1 MQNIK
6 INSFK
11 YELPRIEIV
20 ERKGIGHP
28 DTICDS
34 VVDRI
39 AINLVN
45 YYLKKFNEI
54 FHFNVDKAL
63 LVAGEAQTKFGGGKI
78 IKPMKLFLGDRATF
92 KVGNEEIPLEEIAKK
107 SVLEWIKENLRFV
120 NEENLEIISEI
131 KHGSQELTSIFKRK
145 KEELLPANDTSALV
159 GYAPLTR
166 LEKSV
171 LETEKYLNSK
181 EFKKRFPESGED
193 IKVMGLRE
201 DSNYTY
207 TIAMAFVDRFVKNED
222 DYFKKKDEIKEE
234 IKRFLKEKFDIDA
247 SLYLNTLDEKG
258 KGEEGCY
265 LTVTG
270 TSAEA
275 GDSGEVGRGNRV
287 NGIISLNRP
296 AGSEAAP
303 GKNMV
308 SHVGKIYN
316 LLAFDIANKIY
327 ERIRKHNYVWL
338 LSQIGRP
345 VNKPL
350 IISVEV
356 DNLDKRE
363 EEIVREII
371 EKRFETLKDFIND
384 LIKGK
389 FSVC

>member
-11 YELPRIEIV
+11 YALPRIEIV

-34 VVDRI
+34 VADRF
-39 AINLVN
+39 ALNLTQ
-45 YYLKKFNEI
+45 YYLKNFNQI

-63 LVAGEAQTKFGGGKI
+63 LVAGETKTKFGGGKVL
-78 IKPMKLFLGDRATF
+78 KPMKIFFGDRATY
-92 KVGNEEIPLEEIAKK
+92 KIDNKDVPIDEILNQ
-107 SVLEWIKENLRFV
+107 SVYDWLKENLRFV
-120 NEENLEIISEI
+120 GEKEVEVINEV
-131 KHGSQELTSIFKRK
+131 KHGSEELTSIFKRK
-145 KEELLPANDTSALV
+145 EEYLPANDTSALV
-159 GYAPLTR
+159 GYAPLTT
-166 LEKSV
+166 LERSV
-171 LETEKYLNSK
+171 LELEKYLNSK
-181 EFKKRFPESGED
+181 EFKKKFPESGED

-201 DSNYTY
+201 DNNFTF
-207 TIAMAFVDRFVKNED
+207 TIAMAFVDRFIRSED

-234 IKRFLKEKFDIDA
+234 IKNFLKQKFEVKAEI
-247 SLYLNTLDEKG
+247 YLNTLDEKG

-287 NGIISLNRP
+287 NGIIALNRP

-350 IISVEV
+350 VISIEV
-356 DNLDKRE
+356 DNLEKRE

-371 EKRFETLKDFIND
+371 EKRFETLKDFIKN
-384 LIKGK
+384 LIEGK
-389 FSVC
+389 FKVC

>member
-1 MQNIK
+1 MLNIK
-6 INSFK
+6 VNSFK
-11 YELPRIEIV
+11 YSQPKIEIV

-34 VVDRI
+34 IADRFSL
-39 AINLVN
+39 NLTQ
-45 YYLKKFNEI
+45 YYLKKYNQI

-63 LVAGEAQTKFGGGKI
+63 LVAGESKTKFGGGKI
-78 IKPMKLFLGDRATF
+78 LKPMKIFFGDRATYR
-92 KVGNEEIPLEEIAKK
+92 VNEEEVPLDEILEK
-107 SVLEWIKENLRFV
+107 SVYEWLKENLRFV
-120 NEENLEIISEI
+120 SEKEIEIINEVKQGSE
-131 KHGSQELTSIFKRK
+131 ELTSIFKRK
-145 KEELLPANDTSALV
+145 EEFLPANDTSALV
-159 GYAPLTR
+159 GYAPLTI

-171 LETEKYLNSK
+171 LELERYLNSK
-181 EFKKRFPESGED
+181 EFKRKFAESGED
-193 IKVMGLRE
+193 IKIMGLR
-201 DSNYTY
+201 DNSNFIYTV
-207 TIAMAFVDRFVKNED
+207 AMAFVDRFVKNED

-234 IKRFLKEKFDIDA
+234 MKNFLNTNFGIEADI
-247 SLYLNTLDEKG
+247 YLNTLDERG
-258 KGEEGCY
+258 RGEEGCY

-327 ERIRKHNYVWL
+327 ERIGKYNYVWL

-345 VNKPL
+345 INNPL
-350 IISVEV
+350 VISIEV
-356 DNLDKRE
+356 DDLDKKE
-363 EEIVREII
+363 EEIVREIV
-371 EKRFETLKDFIND
+371 EKRFETLKDFLKE
-384 LIKGK
+384 LIEGK
-389 FSVC
+389 FRVC

>member
-11 YELPRIEIV
+11 YSLPRIEIV

-34 VVDRI
+34 I
-39 AINLVN
+39 ADNFALNLTK
-45 YYLKKFNEI
+45 YYLKKYNQI

-63 LVAGEAQTKFGGGKI
+63 LVAGEAKTMFGGGKI
-78 IKPMKLFLGDRATF
+78 LKPMKIFFGDRATY
-92 KVGNEEIPLEEIAKK
+92 KVNGEEVPLDEILRQ
-107 SVLEWIKENLRFV
+107 SVYGWLRENLRFV
-120 NEENLEIISEI
+120 GEEVEVINEI
-131 KHGSQELTSIFKRK
+131 KQGSEELTSIFKK
-145 KEELLPANDTSALV
+145 KEEYLPANDTSALV
-159 GYAPLTR
+159 GYAPLTT

-171 LETEKYLNSK
+171 LELERYLNSMN
-181 EFKKRFPESGED
+181 FKRKFPESGED

-201 DSNYTY
+201 DDNFIY
-207 TIAMAFVDRFVKNED
+207 TIAMAFVDRFVKSED
-222 DYFKKKDEIKEE
+222 DYFKKRDEIKEE
-234 IKRFLKEKFDIDA
+234 IRKFLEENFGIKPEI
-247 SLYLNTLDEKG
+247 YLNTLDEKG

-287 NGIISLNRP
+287 NGIIALNRP

-316 LLAFDIANKIY
+316 LLAFDIASKIY
-327 ERIRKHNYVWL
+327 ERIEKYNYVWL

-345 VNKPL
+345 INRPL
-350 IISVEV
+350 IVSIEI
-356 DNLDKRE
+356 DNLDEKE
-363 EEIVREII
+363 EKIVKEIV
-371 EKRFETLKDFIND
+371 EKRFETLKEFLNE
-384 LIKGK
+384 LIEGK
-389 FSVC
+389 FKVC

>member
-11 YELPRIEIV
+11 YSLPRIEIV

-34 VVDRI
+34 IADRF
-39 AINLVN
+39 ALNLTQ
-45 YYLKKFNEI
+45 YYLKKFNQI

-63 LVAGEAQTKFGGGKI
+63 LVAGETKPKFGGGKVL
-78 IKPMKLFLGDRATF
+78 KPMKIFFGDRATYRI
-92 KVGNEEIPLEEIAKK
+92 GNEEIPLEEILKQ
-107 SVLEWIKENLRFV
+107 SVYSWLKENLRFV
-120 NEENLEIISEI
+120 REENVEVISEV

-145 KEELLPANDTSALV
+145 EEYLPANDTSALV
-159 GYAPLTR
+159 GYAPLTT
-166 LEKSV
+166 LERSV
-171 LETEKYLNSK
+171 LELEGYLNSK
-181 EFKKRFPESGED
+181 DFKKNYPESGED

-201 DSNYTY
+201 DNSFTY
-207 TIAMAFVDRFVKNED
+207 TIAMAFVDRFVKSED
-222 DYFKKKDEIKEE
+222 DYFRKKDEIKEE
-234 IKRFLKEKFDIDA
+234 IRRFLNEKFGIKA
-247 SLYLNTLDEKG
+247 ELYLNTLDEKG

-270 TSAEA
+270 TSAEVA
-275 GDSGEVGRGNRV
+275 DSGEVGRGNRV
-287 NGIISLNRP
+287 NGVIALNRP

-350 IISVEV
+350 IVSVEV
-356 DNLDKRE
+356 DSLEKNE
-363 EEIVREII
+363 EEIVREIVL
-371 EKRFETLKDFIND
+371 KRFETLKDFIRD
-384 LIKGK
+384 LIEGK
-389 FSVC
+389 FKVC